1 MKQRTI
7 EKVISFSGIGLH
19 KGEKVEVGL
28 FPAQQNSG
36 IVFIVNNKKIKINS
50 KLVKETTLCTGLEFE
65 GVKLNTI
72 EHFMFALNYLG
83 IDNIIVELTDNE
95 MPIMDG
101 SAMSFVMLLKEAGT
115 KELYANKK
123 YIKLK
128 KEIKIENEGKYIIA
142 KPSKN
147 LKIDLTIDFEHPAI
161 GHQNVVIDGNSNLLN
176 EISRA
181 RTFGFTKDIEFLRAN
196 NMALGGSL
204 DNAIVLDEYNILNP
218 NGLRMDKEF
227 VYHKLLDFLGDTYIE
242 GLPVVADIKAYKSGH
257 HINNLFMRE
266 IMSSAENY
274 EIVEIPDVGSE
285 LGEKEKAFDFLNIF
299 S

>member
-1 MKQRTI
+1 MKQKTI
-7 EKVISFSGIGLH
+7 NKMVSFSGIGLH

-28 FPAQQNSG
+28 FPAQQNTG
-36 IVFIVNNKKIKINS
+36 IVFIVGDKKIKINS
-50 KLVKETTLCTGLEFE
+50 KIVKETTLCTGLEFE

-72 EHFMFALNYLG
+72 EHFMFALHYLG

-101 SAMSFVMLLKEAGT
+101 SAMSFVMLLKEAGI

-123 YIKLK
+123 YIKIK
-128 KEIKIENEGKYIIA
+128 KEIKVEHEGKYIIA
-142 KPSKN
+142 RPSN
-147 LKIDLTIDFEHPAI
+147 TLKVDLTIDFEHPAI
-161 GHQNVVIDGNSNLLN
+161 GYQNVKIDINSDLLN
-176 EISRA
+176 EIARA
-181 RTFGFTKDIEFLRAN
+181 RTFGFTKDIEFLREN

-204 DNAIVLDEYNILNP
+204 ENAIVLDEYNVLNP
-218 NGLRMDKEF
+218 NGLRMEKEF

-242 GLPVVADIKAYKSGH
+242 GLHIVADIEAYKSGH

-266 IMSSAENY
+266 LMSSTENY
-274 EIVEIPDVGSE
+274 EIVELKDLES
-285 LGEKEKAFDFLNIF
+285 KEKVKSFDFLNIF

>member
-1 MKQRTI
+1 MKQKTI
-7 EKVISFSGIGLH
+7 NKMISFSGIGLH

-28 FPAQQNSG
+28 FPAQQNTG
-36 IVFIVNNKKIKINS
+36 IVFIVGDKKIKINS
-50 KLVKETTLCTGLEFE
+50 KIVKETTLCTGLEFE

-72 EHFMFALNYLG
+72 EHFMFALHYLG

-101 SAMSFVMLLKEAGT
+101 SAMSFVMLLKEAGI

-123 YIKLK
+123 YIKIK
-128 KEIKIENEGKYIIA
+128 KEIKVEHEGKYIIA
-142 KPSKN
+142 RPSN
-147 LKIDLTIDFEHPAI
+147 TLKVDLTIDFDHPAI
-161 GHQNVVIDGNSNLLN
+161 GHQNVKIDINSDLLN
-176 EISRA
+176 EIARA
-181 RTFGFTKDIEFLRAN
+181 RTFGFTKDIEFLREN

-204 DNAIVLDEYNILNP
+204 ENAIVLDEYNVLNP
-218 NGLRMDKEF
+218 NGLRMEKEF

-242 GLPVVADIKAYKSGH
+242 GLHIVADIEAYKSGH

-266 IMSSAENY
+266 LMSSTENY
-274 EIVEIPDVGSE
+274 EIVELKDLES
-285 LGEKEKAFDFLNIF
+285 KEKVKSFDFLNIF